1 MARLPLLLPSDPPS
15 AFPPVDEILD
25 EPHGLLAAGGD
36 LSSPR
41 LLAAYRQGIF
51 PWYEEGQPILWW
63 CPDPRAVLFLDEFHQ
78 SRSLKKVLRRNLFNV
93 TLDQDFAGVM
103 AGCAMQ
109 RPGQD
114 GTWITEAMITAY
126 CELHELGHAH
136 SVEVWQQDTLVGGMY
151 GVAIGQVFFGES
163 MFAQVSNTSKVAFAH
178 LVEQLKRWS
187 FAIIDCQMDS
197 SHLNSLGSRTISR
210 QAFSELLAQRC
221 VAPGKVGK
229 WSFDP

>member
-15 AFPPVDEILD
+15 AFPPVDEILE

-36 LSSPR
+36 LSVPR

-63 CPDPRAVLFLDEFHQ
+63 CPDPRAVLFLEEFHQ
-78 SRSLKKVLRRNLFNV
+78 SRSLKKILRRNLFEV
-93 TLDQDFAGVM
+93 TLDVDFAAVM
-103 AGCAMQ
+103 RGCAMK

-114 GTWITEAMITAY
+114 GTWITEAMMSAY
-126 CELHELGHAH
+126 GDLHQMGHAH
-136 SVEVWQQDTLVGGMY
+136 SVEVWREKELVGGMY

-163 MFAQVSNTSKVAFAH
+163 MFSRESNASKVAFSH
-178 LVEQLKRWS
+178 LVQQLNAWS

-197 SHLNSLGSRTISR
+197 MHLNSLGSRTISR
-210 QAFSELLAQRC
+210 LAFSKLLAERC

-229 WSFDP
+229 WVFE